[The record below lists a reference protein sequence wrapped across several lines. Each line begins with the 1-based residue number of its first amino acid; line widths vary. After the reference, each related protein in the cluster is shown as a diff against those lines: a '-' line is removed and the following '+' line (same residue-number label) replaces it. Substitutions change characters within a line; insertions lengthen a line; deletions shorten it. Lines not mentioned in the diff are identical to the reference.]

1 MSALLVTVKSPLFV
15 MVKGTI
21 DARYRVDAIG
31 KGPCAGRNDVPRVDD
46 IDGAVVAVGSREN
59 AASRAGVGGRQRAA
73 AVEIDVMVGV
83 DGREIDRI
91 ARGVGACLGVYA
103 VYEVVDVEMADRRR
117 SRADIT
123 GASERRRGARMR

>member
-1 MSALLVTVKSPLFV
+1 LCINAKSYV
-15 MVKGTI
+15 CITGYGEIAAVRDGEGTI

-103 VYEVVDVEMADRRR
+103 VYEVVDACD
-117 SRADIT
+117 SWQF
-123 GASERRRGARMR
+123 ASIWENQPAL